1 MPKKPPRKP
10 KKNKL
15 TKQPI
20 NPITFTIMKR
30 ILTLCA
36 VLLIAATAV
45 AQTGAKR
52 YGIKSGSYKTEMDMM
67 GQAIVQTTFFDDYG
81 AKEVTEMDMMGMQMT
96 QLTRDGKTYFIN
108 KGDKSVQEMPG
119 RESINFLNLTDEVIA
134 KNKIKEAG
142 KETVA
147 GKECTVY
154 NLEGNQ
160 MGQTVKMTVST
171 WNGFAMKT
179 VINSDFGAF
188 TTKVTEIKEGPVDAA
203 KFEIPKF

>member
-1 MPKKPPRKP
+1 
-10 KKNKL
+10 
-15 TKQPI
+15 
-20 NPITFTIMKR
+20 MKR
-30 ILTLCA
+30 FFTLCA
-36 VLLIAATAV
+36 VLLVAVTAV

-67 GQAIVQTTFFDDYG
+67 GNAIVQTVYFDDYG

-96 QLTRDGKTYFIN
+96 QLTRDGKMYIIN

-119 RESINFLNLTDEVIA
+119 RESVNYLNLTDEVKA
-134 KNKIKEAG
+134 KNKIKETG

-154 NLEGNQ
+154 DLEINQ
-160 MGQTVKMTVST
+160 MGQTAKATVSV

-179 VINSDFGAF
+179 VINTDFGAF